1 MASYMENW
9 KRKYLWIHHWD
20 LRPNLE
26 EKCANWRNPFLDRKG
41 HQGLGLNDIQSSFE
55 RWDIFKTRPITQC
68 YLSIPK
74 EVWSQSLLSMCMI
87 LLQPGNNVA
96 KIGRLKGSLAKEF
109 EVKDLGNLR
118 YFLDIEVARLRC
130 EFFCHQESMLRIY
143 LRTGMVGYRPSD
155 TLINASHKLEMP
167 LQ

>member
-9 KRKYLWIHHWD
+9 KRKYLWIQHWD

-55 RWDIFKTRPITQC
+55 RWDIFKIRPITQC

-130 EFFCHQESMLRIY
+130 EIFLSPRKYVTDLLKDRYGGI
-143 LRTGMVGYRPSD
+143 
-155 TLINASHKLEMP
+155 
-167 LQ
+167 